1 MEEEKAIAK
10 FAVLE
15 DRLNKILKGYTAL
28 KEENESISSHMK
40 RQEEEVERLKE
51 EISLL
56 KNERLEIG
64 TRIGRLIE
72 KLQGIPLE

>member
-15 DRLNKILKGYTAL
+15 DRLNKILKGYTEL
-28 KEENESISSHMK
+28 KEENESISSQMK
-40 RQEEEVERLKE
+40 RQEEEVERLRDE
-51 EISLL
+51 VSLL

-72 KLQGIPLE
+72 KLEGIPLE

>member
-1 MEEEKAIAK
+1 MEEEKTIAK

-28 KEENESISSHMK
+28 KEENESISSQMK
-40 RQEEEVERLKE
+40 RQEEEVERLRKE
-51 EISLL
+51 VSLL

-72 KLQGIPLE
+72 RLEGIPLE

>member
-28 KEENESISSHMK
+28 KEENDNISSQMK
-40 RQEEEVERLKE
+40 RQEEEVERLRGE
-51 EISLL
+51 VSLL

-72 KLQGIPLE
+72 KLEGIPLE